1 MGLKVSRSTANE
13 TWAAQ
18 NLNKL
23 TKYSKQPLP
32 MRYPAFS
39 WKMDLKMGLLEG
51 FSSFIGYALMLAVNI
66 SYISPLNPK
75 KKMLLTVTLFLNLG
89 YAYECLVFY
98 CNHPWHYR
106 W

>member
-13 TWAAQ
+13 TWATQ

-23 TKYSKQPLP
+23 TKYSKQPTFPLP
-32 MRYPAFS
+32 MQYPAFS

-66 SYISPLNPK
+66 PFIFTRHK
-75 KKMLLTVTLFLNLG
+75 KIVADRDLCFRL
-89 YAYECLVFY
+89 CL
-98 CNHPWHYR
+98 
-106 W
+106 

>member
-66 SYISPLNPK
+66 PLLNPK
-75 KKMLLTVTLFLNLG
+75 KNMLLTVTLLF
-89 YAYECLVFY
+89 F
-98 CNHPWHYR
+98 
-106 W
+106 